1 MGGGMI
7 DYDKTSE
14 LVLRELRGGKLGK
27 MTFETPE
34 EFGEQVEDVE
44 KISIRRAFVRLF
56 FWICLRSLYKCKL

>member
-44 KISIRRAFVRLF
+44 KIEEV
-56 FWICLRSLYKCKL
+56 

>member
-1 MGGGMI
+1 MI

-14 LVLRELRGGKLGK
+14 LVLREPSWWQTWK

-44 KISIRRAFVRLF
+44 KIEEV
-56 FWICLRSLYKCKL
+56 

>member
-1 MGGGMI
+1 MLNGHGMI

-44 KISIRRAFVRLF
+44 K
-56 FWICLRSLYKCKL
+56 